1 MVAASG
7 DQSTATPAHRRSGC
21 RIADD
26 VLLHGL
32 ALVISKI
39 DVEDNNRLE
48 AREKC
53 AWLLGVYARP
63 ESKEE
68 HGREK

>member
-1 MVAASG
+1 MVVASG
-7 DQSTATPAHRRSGC
+7 DQSTATPAHRRSEY

-26 VLLHGL
+26 ALLHGL

-39 DVEDNNRLE
+39 DVEDSHRLE

-63 ESKEE
+63 KSKEE